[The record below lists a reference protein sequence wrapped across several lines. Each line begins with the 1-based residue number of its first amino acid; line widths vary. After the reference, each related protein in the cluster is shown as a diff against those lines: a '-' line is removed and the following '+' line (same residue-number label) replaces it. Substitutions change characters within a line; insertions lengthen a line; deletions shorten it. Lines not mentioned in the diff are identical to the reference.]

1 MLKKPWAWISLALI
15 LTGALFLL
23 FGNRREFNLQVDGKS
38 MQVRSSAITTGGVLR
53 SAGITYSTH
62 DQLSPAA
69 FSLSDPGLLI
79 NLNHVRDI
87 SLVINPGNTRIEI
100 NSPERIPGNLALS
113 AGILLFPGDRILQYG
128 ISIPPG
134 DPIPTGENFILEIRK
149 AFPLTVNESGVSK
162 TFYTSASNLLEA
174 LIERGYQPMKSDR
187 ISLPWDHPIT
197 GPISIELIRARELT
211 IQVDG
216 KEHFTMAAGPSVGE
230 ALAQA
235 GYPLQNLDYSIPAE
249 DDPLPQ
255 DGLIRV
261 VRVVEKI
268 KLTESF
274 LPYTTKY
281 IEDPETELDQR
292 SVVTAGQYG
301 IKATREITRYEDD
314 QEVLTSTVAEWTV
327 QEPVIEELGYGTK
340 VVIRTMDT
348 PNGPIEYWRAVNV
361 YATSY
366 SPCRSGVS
374 QCLYG
379 TSSGLPVTQGTIGV
393 TRAWYGWMVGQ
404 KIYVPGYGSGTIG
417 DIGAGFP
424 DRYWIDLA
432 YTDDAYV
439 PWSQYVTIY
448 FLTPV
453 PPSIP
458 WILP

>member
-1 MLKKPWAWISLALI
+1 MLKKQWAWISLALI
-15 LTGALFLL
+15 IAGALLLL

-38 MQVRSSAITTGGVLR
+38 LRVRSSAITTSGVLR
-53 SAGITYSTH
+53 SAGISYSAN

-69 FSLSDPGLLI
+69 LSLADPRLMI
-79 NLNHVRDI
+79 KLNHSRTI
-87 SLVINPGNTRIEI
+87 SLVINPGNTRFEI
-100 NSPERIPGNLALS
+100 TSPERIPGNLALS
-113 AGILLFPGDRILQYG
+113 AGILLFPGDSIRQHGLPLPINSDMILD
-128 ISIPPG
+128 SP
-134 DPIPTGENFILEIRK
+134 FVLEIRK
-149 AFPLTVNESGVSK
+149 AFPLTIQEAGTSR
-162 TFYTSASNLLEA
+162 TFYSSADTVLEA
-174 LIERGYQPMKSDR
+174 LIERGYQPTKADR

-197 GPISIELIRARELT
+197 SPVNLELIRARGLT
-211 IQVDG
+211 IQADG
-216 KEHFTMAAGPSVGE
+216 EEHHTKAAGPTVGE

-235 GYPLQNLDYSIPAE
+235 GYSLQNLDYCIPAE
-249 DDPLPQ
+249 SDPLPE
-255 DGLIRV
+255 DGLILV
-261 VRVVEKI
+261 VRVMETTT
-268 KLTESF
+268 LTESF

-301 IKATREITRYEDD
+301 IRATREKTRYEDD
-314 QEVLTSTVAEWTV
+314 KEIFTSTDAEWTV
-327 QEPVIEELGYGTK
+327 QEPVTEELGYGTK